1 MKRSGPLHV
10 DRLIV
15 HQFDPAKPS
24 PGGIDTCLRGI
35 CAYAPADQELAIVG
49 VDTGG
54 GGPHRELGS
63 WEVHTFNGR
72 SIWFLPVARLDP
84 GDQRRRIPHSLR
96 LIGGLMRFRSR
107 LPAADLVQAHRMDT
121 ALAVSRLVGA
131 PLVYFIHTQENG
143 LTGATSDSIWRRAAA
158 AHRRLEE
165 SVVTR
170 AVDVVVF
177 NEDYSH
183 TVGEWNRAA
192 RFSPTWYDPL
202 LIHGRGEGSTT
213 GRSLCW
219 VGRLET
225 PKDPLLALDVM
236 ESLAKGYPGEHWS
249 LELLGSGTLLDAVT
263 SRAAALST
271 HSNLTISVRG
281 RVTPPEV
288 AAAMA
293 RSDLFLMTSHPGYE
307 GYPRVLVEAMASGL
321 AAVVTDGSDTGSLV
335 ADGVTGYVTPRD
347 PQQIAVAVDK
357 AKDIEPGAVI
367 TAVEALSAPAVVR
380 TLLSCNPPRYAAIGQ
395 GSPSGRKAAPQRWAR
410 QDVALE
416 VDSQGA
422 RLGRWRLFNG
432 DTFQL
437 LTEIGR
443 LVDSK
448 EPHLVVT
455 PNVDQVLDLQES
467 PALRRAYDAA
477 SLRLVDGAPLVA
489 VLRLLGARD
498 VHRHTGADLLP
509 LMAKHSADTGWKI
522 AILGGSDY
530 VGRRAADTLREN
542 YPGSVVR
549 SIPFP
554 YVKDVSESLVLEAV
568 GALAAWKPA
577 VVFICLGSPKQEA
590 FFSHWRADLPPAVY
604 IGAGAAADFAAG
616 SKRRAPAAVQTLGL
630 EWTWRLIQE
639 PRRLANR
646 YLVKG
651 PRFIRPAISSLTRRF
666 A

>member
-1 MKRSGPLHV
+1 MKKSGPLQV

-35 CAYAPADQELAIVG
+35 CAYAPADQELAVVG

-54 GGPHRELGS
+54 GGSGRVLGA

-72 SIWFLPVARLDP
+72 SVWFLPVARLDP
-84 GDQRRRIPHSLR
+84 GDQRRRVPHSLR

-121 ALAVSRLVGA
+121 ALAVSRLVAA

-143 LTGATSDSIWRRAAA
+143 LTGATSDSIWRRAAGV
-158 AHRRLEE
+158 HRRLEE

-177 NEDYSH
+177 NEDYAQ
-183 TVGEWNRAA
+183 TVVQWNQAA
-192 RFSPTWYDPL
+192 RFSPTWYDPK
-202 LIHGRGEGSTT
+202 LIRGRGNGSAT

-236 ESLAKGYPGEHWS
+236 ESLADGYPGDHWS

-263 SRAAALST
+263 SRAETLST
-271 HSNLTISVRG
+271 RSNLTISVRG
-281 RVTPPEV
+281 RVNPPEV
-288 AAAMA
+288 AAAME
-293 RSDLFLMTSHPGYE
+293 RSDIFLMTSHPGYE

-335 ADGVTGYVTPRD
+335 VDGVTGYVTPRD

-357 AKDIEPGAVI
+357 VKDIQPAAVI
-367 TAVEALSAPAVVR
+367 KAVEALSAPAVVR
-380 TLLSCNPPRYAAIGQ
+380 NLLSFSGPRPVAIGQ
-395 GSPSGRKAAPQRWAR
+395 GSARGRNRKLRDTAR
-410 QDVALE
+410 QEIALE
-416 VDSQGA
+416 LDGEGV

-432 DTFQL
+432 DTVQL
-437 LTEIGR
+437 LTEIGS

-448 EPHLVVT
+448 QPHLVVT

-498 VHRHTGADLLP
+498 IHRHTGADLLP
-509 LMAKHSADTGWKI
+509 LMAEHSADTGWRI
-522 AILGGSDY
+522 AILGGNGD
-530 VGRRAADTLREN
+530 VGRRAAATLMDS
-542 YPGSVVR
+542 YPGSVVH

-554 YVKDVSESLVLEAV
+554 YVKDVSETASSNAV
-568 GALAAWKPA
+568 DALAAWKPA

-616 SKRRAPAAVQTLGL
+616 SKRRAPAAVQNLGL

-639 PRRLANR
+639 PRRLAGR